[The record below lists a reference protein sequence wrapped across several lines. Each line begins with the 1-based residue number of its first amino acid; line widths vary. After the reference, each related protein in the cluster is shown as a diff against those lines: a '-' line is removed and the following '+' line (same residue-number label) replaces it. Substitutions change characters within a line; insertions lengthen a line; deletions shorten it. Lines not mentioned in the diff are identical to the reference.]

1 MRTISIRI
9 TSVHAGASLVLLLV
23 AHGAR
28 ADAPTADID
37 PGRID
42 PGRLPARTI
51 IDPGRLT
58 NQRLTRDSIDPGKLN
73 PESPQF
79 RSIDPGHAYVP
90 VIPPRWDQPQ
100 RLYLP
105 NLGFAPLDS
114 TRPTVRRY
122 DPGALSAPR
131 LRIAP
136 PITAPIDPGRL
147 KRPTILLPPI
157 DPGPLPRQGSQ
168 TEFRVPRSTIFR
180 SLPGRNTSSP

>member
-1 MRTISIRI
+1 MRISIYS
-9 TSVHAGASLVLLLV
+9 TLSHTAACLGLLLV
-23 AHGAR
+23 THGTH
-28 ADAPTADID
+28 ADAPTADIE

-42 PGRLPARTI
+42 PGRLPSRTI
-51 IDPGRLT
+51 IDPGRLG
-58 NQRLTRDSIDPGKLN
+58 NERVPRDSIDPGRPNLE
-73 PESPQF
+73 PPQF
-79 RSIDPGHAYVP
+79 RSIDPGRPYVP

-136 PITAPIDPGRL
+136 PITSTIDPGRL
-147 KRPTILLPPI
+147 NKPIILLPPI

-168 TEFRVPRSTIFR
+168 AEFRGPRSTIFR
-180 SLPGRNTSSP
+180 SLPGRNAPSR